1 MRDLTPD
8 HNRASRA
15 YPFPGGIAGKLGDRF
30 EAKWAVKKLFEVIL
44 GHADALKFEFVDPDN
59 HGVEFWLSKKG
70 HKEWYQAKRQNTL
83 GNWTIRRLEDE
94 GVLATALAKLSTT
107 PDDKFFFLSTIPATQ
122 LAQLAQRAT
131 LAENGSDAFLSSLT
145 DADRADHLPA
155 LNRSWNASNE
165 QTWHYLRRLE
175 ILCEPETDL
184 DINLRMVGGQ
194 LFRDTYETF
203 FPLLREYLENNFS
216 RELTTEIVHREII
229 EGKILYPRAP
239 LDPTIRERIVSANQ
253 SYLNSYTPFGAG
265 GSTIP
270 RQEAQET
277 LALLE
282 AEDGPSVILLT
293 GNAGTGKSGV
303 LRQILSCLDECG
315 STYLAFRVDNRLG
328 IDSAAALGQ
337 ALYERRENP
346 VFTLQ
351 SLASD
356 GTAILFIDQ
365 IDAISEISG
374 RTGAIREVVLEFIRF
389 TRFSRN
395 IRIIAACRTY
405 DLSNDSALREL
416 EKDVRVKRIDVKPL
430 DWATEIEPLLRVKN
444 IPFERVT
451 LKQRELLSLPLN
463 LALFLETS
471 TPDEQTFQFQSTSD
485 LFDRLVDKKQR
496 AIRARNYPAFAL
508 MPALSA
514 LAAYMSRD
522 QSLDAPASVIDS
534 LPNALDLLSTEHL
547 IIHQNGRIN
556 FFHESLFDYAFARS
570 FVAVRKPLLD
580 FLKDDEQHLFRRTQV
595 RQILAMYRQTGP
607 QRHYLTQLRELLTS
621 DDVRYHLKD
630 AIARWLGGV
639 DAPTEAELDIALALD
654 VPNQC
659 MPALVRQAVY
669 PQIGWLPILL
679 RRGFIVG
686 WLNSESSER
695 QGDALNILRNAV
707 KTYPVEVA
715 GALRTWWQN
724 DPAHGVAILRWFSWL
739 SDIPPC
745 RDLLELNL
753 DLIRS
758 KPEGLFDRAGL
769 YDRHSLSS
777 WLKHDPDA
785 AGELL
790 RVWFETWFEVFPEG
804 HPFERDHHNDFDFHW
819 IEELQKKSPE
829 IFLRA
834 TMPAFIEAIRRINLS
849 YNGQYWSDYTWQI
862 RYDRDSYGSGR
873 FLSLIRKSLAV
884 LASDSPALAKEYL
897 NKIDYLSH
905 PAALFLWLETIS
917 SAGSSLGH
925 LLPKLLTADQLFK
938 VGPNGAEWLSFA
950 RAADAALPYLHQLD
964 RAKVEDR
971 ILSHWPEIVWAKKLI
986 NELAKGRPEE
996 EPFWTKKSVIRDLHW
1011 NGNKQWCCLNAIAV
1025 EHLSPPARQRL
1036 ALLNRK
1042 FAGKTLEKPNNPE
1055 ARVLP
1060 PPIGSDR
1067 AKFMSNSAWMNAV
1080 ASYRDERETK
1090 RTEDE
1095 RFRHTG
1101 SHGLSGILRGRAKE
1115 EPERFAKLLR
1125 QLPVDTPSVYFNE
1138 ILNGLIEGDPSEDTL
1153 KATIRYA
1160 HCLPAHPC
1168 CEGICRL
1175 LQKHPTLAEE
1185 ADIFKILLWYVENG
1199 PAATDDE
1206 SDQKRTQELLLTADQ
1221 LTQQGGFSQ
1230 IRSGY
1235 YDRGIAVQALASVL
1249 WDCAT
1254 RLEEGV
1260 RVLQKRIEQ
1269 ESLESVRCFLAEPIY
1284 SVLHH
1289 DNCRAAE
1296 LLKQLVM
1303 HPQGADLFPLS
1314 TYTGTRI
1321 LFYILHGDSGIG
1333 HELLDLLLSAENEDQ
1348 RLLGGFHLFREAFY
1362 DEALATRADT
1372 LVKQSDQH
1380 RKLAADAAANHL
1392 PLAAYQA
1399 RAEQQLAE
1407 YFNDP
1412 IKEIRT
1418 TAAGCF
1424 RGIRDGESI
1433 EPYRALMRTFIQSQA
1448 FDGDNFQFFYLLKEA
1463 TESTTEEVIL
1473 AAERILNLA
1482 EQPDDTSSSLGRHRE
1497 MHYLDDLLLRE
1508 YRATEYHP
1516 EFRTR
1521 ILDIL
1526 DRMLILGLYGTDKI
1540 IQEHERV

>member
-1 MRDLTPD
+1 MSDLTPD

-165 QTWHYLRRLE
+165 QTWHYLSRLE

-216 RELTTEIVHREII
+216 RELTTEIVHRELI

-239 LDPTIRERIVSANQ
+239 LDPTLRERIVSANQ

-303 LRQILSCLDECG
+303 VRQILSCLDECG

-389 TRFSRN
+389 ARFSRN

-416 EKDVRVKRIDVKPL
+416 EKDVRVKRIEVKPL

-444 IPFERVT
+444 IPVERVT

-496 AIRARNYPAFAL
+496 AIHARNYPAFAL

-522 QSLDAPASVIDS
+522 QSLDAPASVFDS
-534 LPNALDLLSTEHL
+534 LPNALDLLATEHL
-547 IIHQNGRIN
+547 IVHQNGRIN

-570 FVAVRKPLLD
+570 FVAERKRLLD

-607 QRHYLTQLRELLTS
+607 QRHYLVQLRELLTS
-621 DDVRYHLKD
+621 PDVRYHLKD
-630 AIARWLGGV
+630 AVARWLGGV
-639 DAPTEAELDIALALD
+639 DAPTEAEFDIALALD
-654 VPNQC
+654 VPNQR
-659 MPALVRQAVY
+659 MSALVRQMIY
-669 PQIGWLPILL
+669 PQSGWLPVLL
-679 RRGFIVG
+679 RRGLISG

-695 QGDALNILRNAV
+695 REDSLNILRNAA
-707 KTYPVEVA
+707 KTYPVEVTA
-715 GALRTWWQN
+715 VLRAWWQN
-724 DPAHGVAILRWFSWL
+724 DPAHGVAILGWFSSL
-739 SDIPPC
+739 SDMPPC

-769 YDRHSLSS
+769 YDRHSLST

-804 HPFERDHHNDFDFHW
+804 HPFGDNHHNDHDYYW
-819 IEELQKKSPE
+819 IEELQKRSQTA
-829 IFLRA
+829 FLKA
-834 TMPAFIEAIRRINLS
+834 SVPVFTETIRRINRINEERRQDS
-849 YNGQYWSDYTWQI
+849 TWLVH
-862 RYDRDSYGSGR
+862 YDEETFSADK
-873 FLSLIRKSLAV
+873 FLSLIQK
-884 LASDSPALAKEYL
+884 ALAEVAL
-897 NKIDYLSH
+897 SAPQLVLSTLQKIEPYSH
-905 PAALFLWLETIS
+905 PSALSLWLETI
-917 SAGSSLGH
+917 ACNGEVLGH
-925 LLPKLLTADQLFK
+925 LLPPLIHSENLFDC
-938 VGPNGAEWLSFA
+938 GPFGAEWLSFA
-950 RAADAALPYLHQLD
+950 RATKASLINLTPND
-964 RAKVEDR
+964 RATVENK
-971 ILSHWPEIVWAKKLI
+971 IFKHFPEIIQAKEI
-986 NELAKGRPEE
+986 AHDLAAGHPEDN
-996 EPFWTKKSVIRDLHW
+996 WLWNRRSVMTDLKRS
-1011 NGNKQWCCLNAIAV
+1011 GYEQWCILKTIGAENLSTMGINALSTLERKFLGETLPKPSNFEMVEIPAPVSVSIGKRMSDNDWETAMSEYSTGRKRGGTKGPSWHTGTRGLAQTLKEVAKEQPDRFANLLVHLPSQAAPEFLNAI
-1025 EHLSPPARQRL
+1025 
-1036 ALLNRK
+1036 
-1042 FAGKTLEKPNNPE
+1042 
-1055 ARVLP
+1055 
-1060 PPIGSDR
+1060 
-1067 AKFMSNSAWMNAV
+1067 MC
-1080 ASYRDERETK
+1080 
-1090 RTEDE
+1090 
-1095 RFRHTG
+1095 
-1101 SHGLSGILRGRAKE
+1101 GLSE
-1115 EPERFAKLLR
+1115 
-1125 QLPVDTPSVYFNE
+1125 VDTPTSICQVV
-1138 ILNGLIEGDPSEDTL
+1138 
-1153 KATIRYA
+1153 IRFA
-1160 HCLPAHPC
+1160 HALQNRPC
-1168 CEGICRL
+1168 CEGICRIL
-1175 LQKHPTLAEE
+1175 KKHSTLIEDDE
-1185 ADIFKILLWYVENG
+1185 FFSILLWYVENG
-1199 PAATDDE
+1199 PTETDE
-1206 SDQKRTQELLLTADQ
+1206 QSDVKRVQDDLISIKNLTSR
-1221 LTQQGGFSQ
+1221 GGGHWARGCYS
-1230 IRSGY
+1230 
-1235 YDRGIAVQALASVL
+1235 DRGLAVETLGTVL
-1249 WDCAT
+1249 WNHVS
-1254 RLEEGV
+1254 RLDEAILLIC
-1260 RVLQKRIEQ
+1260 RRIDTEPM
-1269 ESLESVRCFLAEPIY
+1269 ESIRCSLCQPIY
-1284 SVLHH
+1284 SILRH
-1289 DNCRAAE
+1289 DNRRAAE
-1296 LLKQLVM
+1296 LLRQLVIRLEDI
-1303 HPQGADLFPLS
+1303 DLLPLS
-1314 TYTGTRI
+1314 THYGNRI
-1321 LFYILHGDSGIG
+1321 LFYVLHGTPEVGR
-1333 HELLDLLLSAENEDQ
+1333 ELLDFLLASGNEIQ
-1348 RLLGGFHLFREAFY
+1348 RILGATHVFREAFY
-1362 DEALATRADT
+1362 DETFAARAEV
-1372 LVKQSDQH
+1372 LVNLSDQH

-1392 PLAAYQA
+1392 PHAAYQE
-1399 RAEQQLAE
+1399 RAERQLVE

-1424 RGIRDGESI
+1424 RGIRRGESI
-1433 EPYRALMRTFIQSQA
+1433 ERYRALMRTFIQSQA
-1448 FDGDNFQFFYLLKEA
+1448 FDGDNFQFFYLLNEA
-1463 TESTTEEVIL
+1463 TEPTTEEVIL
-1473 AAERILNLA
+1473 AAERVLDLA
-1482 EQPDDTSSSLGRHRE
+1482 EQPDDTSSPPSRRRE

-1508 YRATEYHP
+1508 YRATEDRP
-1516 EFRTR
+1516 ELRTR

-1526 DRMLILGLYGTDKI
+1526 DRMLVLGLYGTDKI

>member
-1 MRDLTPD
+1 MSDLTPD
-8 HNRASRA
+8 LNRASRA

-59 HGVEFWLSKKG
+59 HGVEFWLSKNG

-94 GVLATALAKLSTT
+94 GVLATARAKLSTT

-122 LAQLAQRAT
+122 LAHLAQRAT
-131 LAENGSDAFLSSLT
+131 LTENGSDAFLSALT

-194 LFRDTYETF
+194 LFRDNYETF

-239 LDPTIRERIVSANQ
+239 LDPTLRERIVSANQ
-253 SYLNSYTPFGAG
+253 NYLNSYTPFGAG

-303 LRQILSCLDECG
+303 VRQILSCLDECD

-356 GTAILFIDQ
+356 GTAILCIDQ

-389 TRFSRN
+389 AKFSRN

-416 EKDVRVKRIDVKPL
+416 EKDVRVKRIEVKPL
-430 DWATEIEPLLRVKN
+430 DWVTEIEPLLRDKGV
-444 IPFERVT
+444 PVERIT
-451 LKQRELLSLPLN
+451 PKQRELLSLPLN

-471 TPDEQTFQFQSTSD
+471 SSDEQTFQFKSTSD
-485 LFDRLVDKKQR
+485 LFDRLIEKKQH
-496 AIRARNYPAFAL
+496 AIRACNYPTFAL
-508 MPALSA
+508 MPALST

-522 QSLDAPASVIDS
+522 QSLDAPASVLDS
-534 LPNALDLLSTEHL
+534 LPNALDLLATEHL
-547 IIHQNGRIN
+547 IVHQNGRIN

-570 FVAVRKPLLD
+570 FVAERKHLLD

-607 QRHYLTQLRELLTS
+607 QRHYLTQLHELLAS
-621 DDVRYHLKD
+621 PDVRYHLKD
-630 AIARWLGGV
+630 AVARWLGGV

-654 VPNQC
+654 RSSQC

-679 RRGFIVG
+679 RRGFIVD

-695 QGDALNILRNAV
+695 REDVLSILRNAV
-707 KTYPVEVA
+707 KTYPVVITST
-715 GALRTWWQN
+715 LRSWWQN

-777 WLKHDPDA
+777 WLKYDPDA

-804 HPFERDHHNDFDFHW
+804 HPFGHDHHNDFDFHW

-834 TMPAFIEAIRRINLS
+834 TIPAFAEAIRRINLS
-849 YNGQYWSDYTWQI
+849 NNGQYWSDYTWQI

-873 FLSLIRKSLAV
+873 FLSLIKKSLAI
-884 LASDSPALAKEYL
+884 LASDSPLLAKEYL

-905 PAALFLWLETIS
+905 PAALFLWLETIGF
-917 SAGSSLGH
+917 AGQSLGY
-925 LLPKLLTADQLFK
+925 LLPSLLSADQLFDA
-938 VGPNGAEWLSFA
+938 GPSGADWLSFA
-950 RAADAALPYLHQLD
+950 HAANAALPYLSLQD
-964 RAKVEDR
+964 KIAVESR
-971 ILSHWPEIVWAKKLI
+971 ILKHWPELNRAKKLTF
-986 NELAKGRPEE
+986 ELANGRPEE
-996 EPFWTKKSVIRDLHW
+996 EPFWTRKSVIRNLQW
-1011 NGNKQWCCLNAIAV
+1011 SGNEQWCCLNAIDV
-1025 EHLSPPARQRL
+1025 EALSPTARQRL
-1036 ALLNRK
+1036 AQLDRK
-1042 FAGKTLEKPNNPE
+1042 FLGQKPAKPSHSE
-1055 ARVLP
+1055 ARLVP

-1067 AKFMSNSAWMNAV
+1067 SAHMSDSAWLNAITT
-1080 ASYRDERETK
+1080 YREDRETSRSK
-1090 RTEDE
+1090 GDWLG
-1095 RFRHTG
+1095 HTG
-1101 SHGLSGILRGRAKE
+1101 SHGLAGILRGRAKE
-1115 EPERFAKLLR
+1115 KPERFAKLLC
-1125 QLPVDTPSVYFNE
+1125 QLPIDTPSVYFNE
-1138 ILNGLIEGDPSEDTL
+1138 ILNGLIEGDPCENTL

-1160 HCLPAHPC
+1160 HSLPEHPC
-1168 CEGICRL
+1168 CEGICRI
-1175 LQKHPTLAEE
+1175 LQKHPTLVEE
-1185 ADIFKILLWYVENG
+1185 DDIFETLLWYVENG

-1206 SDQKRTQELLLTADQ
+1206 SDQRRTQELILTADQ
-1221 LTQQGGFSQ
+1221 LTQQGGFTQ
-1230 IRSGY
+1230 ARSGY
-1235 YDRGIAVQALASVL
+1235 YDRGIAIEALASVL
-1249 WDCAT
+1249 WDCAPQ
-1254 RLEEGV
+1254 LEEGV
-1260 RVLQKRIEQ
+1260 RVLQKCIQQ

-1303 HPQGADLFPLS
+1303 RPQGADLFPLS

-1372 LVKQSDQH
+1372 LVKQSDQY

-1392 PLAAYQA
+1392 PIAAYQT

-1424 RGIRDGESI
+1424 RGIREGESI

-1448 FDGDNFQFFYLLKEA
+1448 FNGDNFQFFYLLKET

-1473 AAERILNLA
+1473 AAERVLDLA
-1482 EQPDDTSSSLGRHRE
+1482 EQPDDTSSPTLRHRE

-1508 YRATEYHP
+1508 YRATEDRP
-1516 EFRTR
+1516 ELRTR

-1540 IQEHERV
+1540 IQEHERF